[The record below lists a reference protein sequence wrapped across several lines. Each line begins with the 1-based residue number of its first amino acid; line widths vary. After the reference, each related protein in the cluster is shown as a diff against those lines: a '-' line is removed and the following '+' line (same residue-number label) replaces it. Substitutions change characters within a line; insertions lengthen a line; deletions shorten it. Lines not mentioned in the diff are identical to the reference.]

1 MYRRIRSRTIKLI
14 DHRPMFSLVVKRL
27 KGKRVTRVLTCEGEE
42 RQKGLRQRIAAR
54 EANGGGP
61 GLKLN

>member
-1 MYRRIRSRTIKLI
+1 
-14 DHRPMFSLVVKRL
+14 MFSLVVKRL

-54 EANGGGP
+54 EANGGRP